1 MATPL
6 LGNLKSGLVFILSAP
21 AGTGKTT
28 LVQKLEQEFPC
39 VVAGVSYTTRLPRQG
54 EVSGVHYHFLTKA
67 DFLQRAAEGE
77 FLEYVQLYGDYY
89 GTSRLWVEE
98 QLSKGKHVVLTID
111 TQGALQLKGK
121 LKASYIF
128 VTPPSFEEL
137 EKRLKSRKTEAQEVI
152 EKRLAWAA
160 QEMLAKTAYDYLVVN
175 DDLETAYQALRSIVI
190 AEEHRLK

>member
-1 MATPL
+1 MPL
-6 LGNLKSGLVFILSAP
+6 LGNLKYGLVFILSAP

-39 VVAGVSYTTRLPRQG
+39 VVAGISYTTRLPRQG

-67 DFLQRAAEGE
+67 DFLQRAADGE

-152 EKRLAWAA
+152 EKRLAWAT
-160 QEMLAKTAYDYLVVN
+160 QEMMAKASYEYLVVN
-175 DDLETAYQALRSIVI
+175 DDLETAYQVLRSIVI